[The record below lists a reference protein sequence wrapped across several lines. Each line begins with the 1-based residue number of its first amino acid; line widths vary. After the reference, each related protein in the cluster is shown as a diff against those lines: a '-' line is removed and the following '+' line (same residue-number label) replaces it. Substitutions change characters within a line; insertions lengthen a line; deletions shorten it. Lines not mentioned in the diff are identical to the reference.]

1 MRESVARHLAQHVSQ
16 GNMKSREQAG
26 PQGLVDRHPV
36 QGERTWAKAY
46 PEPDY
51 TFEDA
56 LIAAAPPSAFSA
68 PDM

>member
-36 QGERTWAKAY
+36 LGERTWAKAY
-46 PEPDY
+46 PENRSVTYISPI
-51 TFEDA
+51 TKRWG
-56 LIAAAPPSAFSA
+56 
-68 PDM
+68 